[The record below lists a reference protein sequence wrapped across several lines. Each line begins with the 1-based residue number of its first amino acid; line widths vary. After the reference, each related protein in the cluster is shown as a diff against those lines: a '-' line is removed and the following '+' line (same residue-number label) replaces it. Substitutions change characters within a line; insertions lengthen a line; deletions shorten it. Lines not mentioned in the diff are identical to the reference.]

1 MISGAIAVDISFDG
15 VGGDSIQRKRVGDTR
30 TDLVLNATVASSSSY
45 ARRIAADHES
55 QVKLTI

>member
-55 QVKLTI
+55 